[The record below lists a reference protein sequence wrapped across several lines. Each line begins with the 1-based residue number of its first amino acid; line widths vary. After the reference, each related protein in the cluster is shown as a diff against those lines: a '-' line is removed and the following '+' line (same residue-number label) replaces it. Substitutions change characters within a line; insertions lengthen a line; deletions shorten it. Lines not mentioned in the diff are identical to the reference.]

1 MRTRKKKDK
10 SLPILESWDG
20 SPEGKARF
28 HKDAQ
33 AILRSIASE
42 AGLGA
47 KDFEVHSNT
56 MGPALA
62 GTAYLFADSFH
73 LWIDGGSRGDW
84 SPPAWRGGKAAAS
97 REGYV
102 IARRVAHRKDH
113 VGCGEN
119 VALDWELLW
128 DPPSLV
134 KVLKLEGVIA

>member
-1 MRTRKKKDK
+1 MKTRKNKKDK
-10 SLPILESWDG
+10 ALPLLAQAWDG

-28 HKDAQ
+28 HKDAH
-33 AILRSIASE
+33 ATLRAVASA

-56 MGPALA
+56 MGPVLA

-84 SPPAWRGGKAAAS
+84 GTP